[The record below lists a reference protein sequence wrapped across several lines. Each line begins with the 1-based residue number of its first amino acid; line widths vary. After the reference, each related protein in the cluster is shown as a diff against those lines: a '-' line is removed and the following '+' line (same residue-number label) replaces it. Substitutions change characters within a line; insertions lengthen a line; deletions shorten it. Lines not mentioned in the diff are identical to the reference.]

1 MSDVAEMATLIYG
14 YTMADLDRAARAAV
28 KRTEFWPYAKAI
40 SYDDRK
46 EAAWHAIVVD
56 LYTRTDPPQTFHEV
70 ISPGAAAI
78 RQECYE
84 YRKNNGRRSDTLDGM
99 APNFKMYWLPPQR
112 QKHWTDDGF
121 SDRLCE
127 TMALKDAL
135 SVLTADQYEAL
146 ATLAVFDNQFKP
158 AAEALGIHYQAFQWR
173 VYSGRA
179 KIREVWFGDE
189 QPVQRGNKGTTCR
202 SGHDRA
208 THGKFT
214 ADGRWVCRVCKRN
227 SDRRR
232 AARNR

>member
-14 YTMADLDRAARAAV
+14 YTMADIDRAARAAV

-56 LYTRTDPPQTFHEV
+56 LYTRTDPPASFHEV

-84 YRKNNGRRSDTLDGM
+84 FRQNHGRRSDTEDGV

-121 SDRLCE
+121 SERLCE
-127 TMALKDAL
+127 VMSLRDAL

-189 QPVQRGNKGTTCR
+189 QPPQRGNNGTTCR
-202 SGHDRA
+202 SGHDRE
-208 THGKFT
+208 THGRKT
-214 ADGRWVCRVCKRN
+214 PDGRWVCRICKRN
-227 SDRRR
+227 GDRRR
-232 AARNR
+232 NARKR